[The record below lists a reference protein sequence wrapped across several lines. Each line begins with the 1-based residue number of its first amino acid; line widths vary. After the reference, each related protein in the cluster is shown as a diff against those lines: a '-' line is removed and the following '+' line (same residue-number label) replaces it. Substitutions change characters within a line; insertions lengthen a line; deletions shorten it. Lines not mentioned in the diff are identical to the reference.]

1 MSNSDYNKWKIELEN
16 NKNRIIEINRPQNAQ
31 QNIELNMLINRCNL
45 LINLIKNY
53 DDYQLRQDLSLP
65 NQSRSSQQAFNYS
78 HPMDERVED
87 DLNLIPSNNP
97 YDFNPHDPYNAAA
110 LSSPR
115 KNEKTG
121 NEKTGGKVKVYTGPK
136 NGKYIIKNGAKV
148 YIDSKSLSNNVQ
160 YIKKAKSK
168 KK

>member
-1 MSNSDYNKWKIELEN
+1 MSNSDYNKWKIELEDN
-16 NKNRIIEINRPQNAQ
+16 IKNQPPPPTTAKENINYNLHINRRNY
-31 QNIELNMLINRCNL
+31 
-45 LINLIKNY
+45 LINLIKVY
-53 DDYQLRQDLSLP
+53 DDHTLRESLCYTNP
-65 NQSRSSQQAFNYS
+65 NLCSIDSSQQAFNYS
-78 HPMDERVED
+78 HPMYENVED
-87 DLNLIPSNNP
+87 DLNLIPPNNP
-97 YDFNPHDPYNAAA
+97 NYYDPYNVAA

-115 KNEKTG
+115 K

-160 YIKKAKSK
+160 YIKKTKPK

>member
-16 NKNRIIEINRPQNAQ
+16 NIKNQPQTPPRTAEENINYN
-31 QNIELNMLINRCNL
+31 LLINRRNY
-45 LINLIKNY
+45 LINLIKVY
-53 DDYQLRQDLSLP
+53 DDHKLRESLCYTNPDLCSFDG
-65 NQSRSSQQAFNYS
+65 SQQEFNFS
-78 HPMDERVED
+78 HSLRED
-87 DLNLIPSNNP
+87 LHDDFNLSPSNDNP
-97 YDFNPHDPYNAAA
+97 NYYNHNDPYNAAA

-115 KNEKTG
+115 KNEKI
-121 NEKTGGKVKVYTGPK
+121 GGKVKVYTGPK